1 MATLHVRDIPDKLY
15 DRVRKLA
22 ASRNRSLSAEVIM
35 LLDQAVRD
43 EERRSAHGK
52 AMASIR
58 AHLWTPP
65 VNAPDSVTMLR
76 EDRGR

>member
-22 ASRNRSLSAEVIM
+22 ASRNRSLSAEVIT
-35 LLDQAVRD
+35 LLDQAVQD
-43 EERRSAHGK
+43 EERRRAHVK

-58 AHLWTPP
+58 ANPWTPP
-65 VNAPDSVTMLR
+65 GNAPDSVAMLR